1 MEGGGDMKKPLR
13 VFHVSGVGK
22 MLVEGMA
29 DGTILRITDS
39 DFLLATN
46 RNRVLTTNWDRV
58 LKEHIVP
65 RHIVQQKAKAIDPR
79 RFADFLLI
87 MFLKPSHV
95 ASAIG
100 DLKEHFDR
108 DCRCLGRRRA
118 IWLYWRRT
126 FDSLWPLLRRAIGKA
141 LKWGAVI
148 ATLRRLF

>member
-1 MEGGGDMKKPLR
+1 MKKQLR
-13 VFHVSGVGK
+13 VFHISGVGK
-22 MLVEGMA
+22 MFVEGMVE
-29 DGTILRITDS
+29 GTIIRVTDS
-39 DFLLATN
+39 DALLATN
-46 RNRVLTTNWDRV
+46 RNRILTTNWDRV

-65 RHIVQQKAKAIDPR
+65 RYVVQRKANATDSR
-79 RFADFLLI
+79 WFADLLLI

-100 DLKEHFDR
+100 DLGEQFDR

-141 LKWGAVI
+141 LRWGAVI
-148 ATLRRLF
+148 AAVKRLL